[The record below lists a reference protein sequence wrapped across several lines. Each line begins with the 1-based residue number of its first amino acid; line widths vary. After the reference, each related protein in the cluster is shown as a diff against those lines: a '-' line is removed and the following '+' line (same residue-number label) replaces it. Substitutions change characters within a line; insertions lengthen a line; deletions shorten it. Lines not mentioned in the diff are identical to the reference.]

1 MLTQTRTCT
10 LYSTE
15 HRDCFV
21 PTKYTVVYAK
31 IACAPHFRFS
41 SHAKFIYQMP
51 GTLVTMRARGDG
63 LLPASP
69 RKRQPL
75 QHFPRSL
82 PLRLCLAP
90 RPALPHSCRIRTTAL
105 RASSAATRA
114 SSAARRARLDGG
126 PGRKSGHRP
135 RSGLSP
141 ASSSMSASIR
151 SSRAALSEAVARSW
165 RSC

>member
-82 PLRLCLAP
+82 PLRLLHSL
-90 RPALPHSCRIRTTAL
+90 RRALPCRTAVGYERL
-105 RASSAATRA
+105 RCAPHLR
-114 SSAARRARLDGG
+114 RRARLLQHA
-126 PGRKSGHRP
+126 GRGSTADRVE
-135 RSGLSP
+135 
-141 ASSSMSASIR
+141 
-151 SSRAALSEAVARSW
+151 RAATGQEVGCLRRVR
-165 RSC
+165 R